1 MTQMT
6 FWDHLEDLRWSLFRV
21 IGVWLVLAI
30 AYFIAMPYIFD
41 NVILAPCN
49 ADFVLYEVMRD
60 LGQCIGLSE
69 AMVADDFSVKIIN
82 IELIAPLFIHIS
94 TAFTLSVVTAVP
106 YLLYE
111 VWCYISP
118 ALYKT
123 EQRGMK
129 RAFIFGSLMF
139 FIGVSVGYFL
149 IYPLT
154 LRFLTSYQLSPSVE
168 SMLSLSSYIDNF
180 SMMIIAMGLAFELP
194 ILLWL
199 LSLLGLVTREMLKS
213 YRRHAVVVIVILA
226 AVITPTSDPFT
237 LTLVALP
244 LYMLYELS
252 LLVVRPKRVEVEQG
266 ESDEDEDEER
276 TE

>member
-1 MTQMT
+1 MAQMT
-6 FWDHLEDLRWSLFRV
+6 FWDHLEELRWSAFRV
-21 IGVWLVLAI
+21 IGVWLVLAVG
-30 AYFIAMPYIFD
+30 YFLAMPYIFD

-49 ADFVLYEVMRD
+49 ADFVLYDVM
-60 LGQCIGLSE
+60 QN
-69 AMVADDFSVKIIN
+69 VAQRFGVDAGNIVGDFNVQIIN

-111 VWCYISP
+111 IWKYISP
-118 ALYKT
+118 ALYSA
-123 EQRGMK
+123 EQRGVK
-129 RAFIFGSLMF
+129 YAFFFGTLMF
-139 FIGVSVGYFL
+139 FLGVAVGYFL
-149 IYPLT
+149 IFPLT
-154 LRFLTSYQLSPSVE
+154 LRFLSTYQLSPSVD

-180 SMMIIAMGLAFELP
+180 SMMVISMGIAFELP

-199 LSLLGLVTREMLKS
+199 LSLLGVITREMLKE
-213 YRRHAVVVIVILA
+213 YRRHAIVVIVIIA

-252 LLVVRPKRVEVEQG
+252 LLVVKPKKIDLEEVADAE
-266 ESDEDEDEER
+266 
-276 TE
+276 

>member
-1 MTQMT
+1 MAQMT
-6 FWDHLEDLRWSLFRV
+6 FWDHLEDLRWSICRV
-21 IGVWLVLAI
+21 VGVWLALAVV
-30 AYFIAMPYIFD
+30 YFLTMPYIFD

-49 ADFVLYEVMRD
+49 SDFILYEVMRD
-60 LGQCIGLSE
+60 
-69 AMVADDFSVKIIN
+69 VAQKFGVDGDVVGDGFTIQIVN

-94 TAFTLSVVTAVP
+94 TAFMLSVVTAVP

-111 VWCYISP
+111 VWKYISP
-118 ALYKT
+118 ALYEA
-123 EQRGMK
+123 EQRGVK

-168 SMLSLSSYIDNF
+168 NMLSLSSYIDNF
-180 SMMIIAMGLAFELP
+180 TMLIIAMGIAFELP

-199 LSLLGLVTREMLKS
+199 LSLLGIVTREMLKE
-213 YRRHAVVVIVILA
+213 YRRHAVVVIVIIA

-252 LLVVRPKRVEVEQG
+252 LLVVKSKKKEEEQ
-266 ESDEDEDEER
+266 EE
-276 TE
+276 EQQKEE